1 MSKILIADDEKNL
14 RWVLAKNLKEDG
26 FSVVE
31 ADDGEKA
38 FSYFVDEE
46 PDMVILDYRMPKIDG
61 MEVLRRINKI
71 NEKTPVIMITAHGN
85 TEAAVEAMKLGA
97 VDYLTKPFDMEELK
111 IKINKALNIDRMAR
125 EIEFLKSEASQ
136 PFDKRIVGG
145 SRIMHELF
153 EMVEKV
159 ADTQATILIT
169 GESGTGK
176 ELIANA
182 IHQKSLRRDQ
192 PYITVN
198 CGAIPEN
205 LLESELF
212 GYEKGAFTGAQN
224 RKPGRFDRAKGGTL
238 FLDEVGEL
246 SLSLQVKLLRV
257 LQEREFER
265 VGGTEVVKADVRVVA
280 ATNRNLE
287 KMVAEGAFREDLLYR
302 LKVIPIHVPALR
314 ERREDIPLLTEFF
327 IKKYAGILNKSIMEL
342 DGNILEILKKYD
354 YPGNIRELENIIE
367 RMVILAYDGRMT
379 IESLPKE
386 VLKGAYSSKQDIFML
401 PEDGI
406 NLEEVEKSLV
416 RQALELANWNQ
427 THAAK
432 LLSIPRHALIYR
444 MEKFELNIK
453 E

>member
-14 RWVLAKNLKEDG
+14 RWVLAKILKEEG
-26 FSVVE
+26 FSVIE
-31 ADDGEKA
+31 GDDGEKA
-38 FSYFVDEE
+38 FRLFVDEE
-46 PDMVILDYRMPKIDG
+46 PDVVILDYRMPKIDG
-61 MEVLRRINKI
+61 MEVLRQIRKL
-71 NEKTPVIMITAHGN
+71 NEKTPVIMITAYGN

-97 VDYLTKPFDMEELK
+97 VDYLAKPFDMEELK
-111 IKINKALNIDRMAR
+111 IKINKALSIDRMSR
-125 EIEFLKSEASQ
+125 EIEFLKGEATQ

-145 SRIMHELF
+145 SRIMQELF

-159 ADTQATILIT
+159 ADTNATILIT
-169 GESGTGK
+169 GDSGTGK

-182 IHQKSLRRDQ
+182 IHQKSPRKNQ

-198 CGAIPEN
+198 CGAIPDN

-246 SLSLQVKLLRV
+246 SLALQVKLLRV

-265 VGGTEVVKADVRVVA
+265 VGGTEVIKSDVRIIT
-280 ATNRNLE
+280 ATNRNLD
-287 KMVAEGAFREDLLYR
+287 KMVEEGAFREDLLYR
-302 LKVIPIHVPALR
+302 LKVIPIKVPSLR
-314 ERREDIPLLTEFF
+314 ERREDIPLLTDFF
-327 IKKYAGILNKSIMEL
+327 ITKYAGILNKGIIKIDE
-342 DGNILEILKKYD
+342 DILEILKNYD

-367 RMVILAYDGRMT
+367 RMVILSADGKMM

-386 VLKGAYSSKQDIFML
+386 VIKGAYFSRKDIFML

-406 NLEEVEKSLV
+406 NLEEVEKSFV

-444 MEKFELNIK
+444 MEKFGLNNN
-453 E
+453 